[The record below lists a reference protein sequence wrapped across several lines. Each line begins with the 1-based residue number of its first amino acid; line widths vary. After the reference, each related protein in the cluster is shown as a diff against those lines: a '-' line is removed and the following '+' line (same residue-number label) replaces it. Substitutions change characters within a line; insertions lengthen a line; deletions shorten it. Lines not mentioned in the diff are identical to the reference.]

1 MPDLSFPVV
10 AIYQKEGTFWS
21 DHPAG
26 VVERDWVTPEHREAA
41 KIHI

>member
-1 MPDLSFPVV
+1 MPDLPFPVV